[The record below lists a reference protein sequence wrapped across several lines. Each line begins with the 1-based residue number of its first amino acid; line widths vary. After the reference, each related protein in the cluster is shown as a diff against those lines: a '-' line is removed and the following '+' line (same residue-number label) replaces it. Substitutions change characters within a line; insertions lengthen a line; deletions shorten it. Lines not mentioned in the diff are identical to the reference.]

1 MPQLETKPFGSIEV
15 GEDKILEFPEGI
27 LGFESYRRFAI
38 LEEKEGPFH
47 WLQSADESGL
57 AFIVL
62 RPELILKDY
71 NPVVLDMELQALQ
84 VENVSECEIFLIVTI
99 PGDHPEK
106 MTANLQGPILINRTA
121 RLARQVISMHEDH
134 LVRVPI
140 LELLE
145 A

>member
-15 GEDKILEFPEGI
+15 SEENIVEFPEGI
-27 LGFESYRRFAI
+27 LGFEDYRKFAI
-38 LEEKEGPFH
+38 LPEKEGPFQ

-57 AFIVL
+57 AFIIL

-71 NPVVLDMELQALQ
+71 RPAILTMELQSLQ
-84 VENVSECEIFLIVTI
+84 VSSLEECEIFLIVTI
-99 PGDHPEK
+99 PSENPEK
-106 MTANLQGPILINRTA
+106 MTANLQGPILVNR
-121 RLARQVISMHEDH
+121 RIGLARQVISMDEKH

>member
-15 GEDKILEFPEGI
+15 SEESILEFPDGI
-27 LGFESYRRFAI
+27 LGFEDYRHFAI

-57 AFIVL
+57 AFIIL

-71 NPVVLDMELQALQ
+71 EPVILDQELNTLKVQT
-84 VENVSECEIFLIVTI
+84 VSECEVYLIVTI
-99 PGDHPEK
+99 PGEHPEK
-106 MTANLQGPILINRTA
+106 MTANLQGPILVNRQS
-121 RLARQVISMHEDH
+121 RMARQVISMNDSH

>member
-15 GEDKILEFPEGI
+15 SEDSILEFPEGI
-27 LGFESYRRFAI
+27 LGFEDYRNFAI

-57 AFIVL
+57 AFIIL
-62 RPELILKDY
+62 RPQLILKDY
-71 NPVVLDMELQALQ
+71 EPAVLPMELQSLQ
-84 VENVSECEIFLIVTI
+84 VDNVTECEVYLIVTI

-106 MTANLQGPILINRTA
+106 MTANLQGPILVNRNI
-121 RLARQVISMHEDH
+121 RQARQVISMNESH